1 MELSQVTNS
10 GEKRQVNSAMKT
22 CKYVNAVIAY
32 YNNNNKVE
40 KTKELVGE

>member
-1 MELSQVTNS
+1 MELSQVTSS
-10 GEKRQVNSAMKT
+10 GEKRQVNSAMNA

-32 YNNNNKVE
+32 YNNKVE